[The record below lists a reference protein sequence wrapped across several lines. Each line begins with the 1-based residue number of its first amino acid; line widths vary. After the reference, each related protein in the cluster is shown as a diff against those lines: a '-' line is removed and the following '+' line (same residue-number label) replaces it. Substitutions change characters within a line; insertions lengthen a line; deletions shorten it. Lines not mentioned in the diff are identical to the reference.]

1 MNSQIWV
8 LPISP
13 EEVADL
19 CRRHQIVW
27 MAVFGSAVRGELQD
41 TSDYDFVVEFD
52 EAAKPSLFDLIHIQR
67 ELEERLGRPVDLGT
81 RRSIKPALRAEILGT
96 AVQVYAH

>member
-1 MNSQIWV
+1 MNSQTWV

-13 EEVADL
+13 EEVAEI
-19 CRRHQIVW
+19 CRRHQISW
-27 MAVFGSAVRGELQD
+27 MAVFGSAVRDELQD
-41 TSDYDFVVEFD
+41 ASDYDFVIDFD
-52 EAAKPSLFDLIHIQR
+52 AAATPSLFDLIHIQR

-81 RRSIKPALRAEILGT
+81 RRSIKPGLREEILST